1 MKGVINSKL
10 QKEKMEQKK
19 KKKSEM
25 SVLERVQEL
34 QRKLYLKAKQERGYK
49 FYVLYDKVFVWY
61 VLEESWKR
69 VKQQGGS
76 AGVDGQT
83 ISDIE
88 ESGVKPFLEELK
100 EDLRKHTY
108 QAQALKRVEAE
119 KEDGGTRP
127 ISIPTVRDRVAQM
140 ACKIVIEPLYEADFG
155 KDSYGF
161 RPKRSAGQ
169 AIKEVKE
176 SLKGGQTEVYDVDLS
191 KYFDTIPHAKL
202 EIALRE
208 RISDKRILDLIKKW
222 LRAPVREDGQDK
234 GGRKKKVGVPQGGVI
249 SPLLSNIYLNLLDR
263 IVAHPGSIFGRQ
275 DIRMIRYADDFV
287 LLGRQIS
294 EEVLDKLKELLDRM
308 DLRINEKKSRRLRAQ
323 EERFNFLGFSFSY
336 DRCLYHPKTKRY
348 WNVGPSPKSQKRLRT
363 KLRNCLSKIGH
374 YPPALVAK
382 QLNEI
387 QRGWLN
393 YFDIKGVSYTRVARA
408 KLRYYLQYRLYKY
421 YNRKSQR
428 RSRLYRQQA
437 FEQLVNRYGLIDPTK
452 T

>member
-275 DIRMIRYADDFV
+275 
-287 LLGRQIS
+287 
-294 EEVLDKLKELLDRM
+294 
-308 DLRINEKKSRRLRAQ
+308 
-323 EERFNFLGFSFSY
+323 
-336 DRCLYHPKTKRY
+336 
-348 WNVGPSPKSQKRLRT
+348 
-363 KLRNCLSKIGH
+363 
-374 YPPALVAK
+374 
-382 QLNEI
+382 
-387 QRGWLN
+387 
-393 YFDIKGVSYTRVARA
+393 
-408 KLRYYLQYRLYKY
+408 
-421 YNRKSQR
+421 
-428 RSRLYRQQA
+428 A